1 MFLRPSSFLLQP
13 LRNTSTDMRYVE
25 RMRLLEYWGIKDTA
39 LTSEFRRS
47 QFLVMIDRKPL
58 VRRKGNTIQFPSH
71 SYTDL
76 QKSLGEYG
84 FQFDTSNSCLLDAID
99 GPSNDVVCYSE
110 YCKTACGY
118 EN

>member
-1 MFLRPSSFLLQP
+1 
-13 LRNTSTDMRYVE
+13 MRYVE

-58 VRRKGNTIQFPSH
+58 VRRKGSSIQLPSH
-71 SYTDL
+71 SYPEL

-84 FQFDTSNSCLLDAID
+84 FLFDTSNTCLLDAID
-99 GPSNDVVCYSE
+99 GPNNEVVCVYSALLIRQQVDM
-110 YCKTACGY
+110 KFGPDRR
-118 EN
+118 